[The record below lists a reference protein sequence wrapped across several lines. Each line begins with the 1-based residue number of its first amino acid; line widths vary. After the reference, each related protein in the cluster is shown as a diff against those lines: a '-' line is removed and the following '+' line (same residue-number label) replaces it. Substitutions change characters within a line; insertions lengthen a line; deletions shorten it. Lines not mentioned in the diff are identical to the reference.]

1 MSINYQIQ
9 ELPDALEGER
19 RTYPRPLTYNQ
30 FGHKKMASRI
40 AMESGVQQG
49 VVEAV
54 LTGLP
59 DAIKNILLEGH
70 TVKING
76 LGTFSLSL
84 AFKNGNDDFL
94 RQDLGKLSL
103 TTSSDD
109 DNLADSRPH
118 VTINRLNFKPDPN
131 LLQTLRTEADLI
143 KVEKDT
149 IPISCTTDKLEAH
162 TQLAMQHLAI
172 HPVLFLQDF
181 ANLIHAS
188 TSTASRQLHRICSL
202 PDSPITPIGTGNRT
216 VWVKKK

>member
-40 AMESGVQQG
+40 AMESGVQRG

-59 DAIKNILLEGH
+59 DAIKHILLEGH

-84 AFKNGNDDFL
+84 AFKN
-94 RQDLGKLSL
+94 
-103 TTSSDD
+103 
-109 DNLADSRPH
+109 DNLADSHPH

-131 LLQTLRTEADLI
+131 LLQTIRTEADFI
-143 KVEKDT
+143 RVEKDT
-149 IPISCTTDKLEAH
+149 IPISHTTDKLEAR

-172 HPVLFLQDF
+172 YPVLFLQDF

-188 TSTASRQLHRICSL
+188 TSTASRQLHKICSL

>member
-19 RTYPRPLTYNQ
+19 RTYPRPLTYTQ

-40 AMESGVQQG
+40 AMESGVQRG

-84 AFKNGNDDFL
+84 AFQGNE
-94 RQDLGKLSL
+94 
-103 TTSSDD
+103 
-109 DNLADSRPH
+109 
-118 VTINRLNFKPDPN
+118 VTISRLNFKPDPN
-131 LLQTLRTEADLI
+131 LLQTLRTKADLI

-149 IPISCTTDKLEAH
+149 IPISRTKDKLEVH
-162 TQLAMQHLAI
+162 TRLAMQHLAI

-188 TSTASRQLHRICSL
+188 TSTASRQLHKISSL
-202 PDSPITPIGTGNRT
+202 PDSPITHIGTGNRT